1 MFKIYQ
7 FQINKNQQIARI
19 GVMLFNAFFE
29 IMKVVP
35 STAKN
40 QN

>member
-19 GVMLFNAFFE
+19 GVMLFNAFCK

-35 STAKN
+35 SIVKN
-40 QN
+40 